1 MPTGKK
7 TATIESKALS
17 IAIKRAMA
25 VRDFKTRSLAIESG
39 VPYGTLRRILE
50 LNTVADYEQLRKIA
64 EALRM
69 PLSSIIADAEH
80 LQKTQ
85 GSSKITKL
93 PITEKLRVTMRTS
106 TSTHGP
112 TGSRPKIPY
121 TIISSP
127 QSPNKQN
134 APVARYER
142 RGILSYLVGL
152 YGEAGVV
159 AANEYFQS
167 LANKWLRCKVC
178 GRRPRRDFREQD
190 TSAFECK
197 VRFCL
202 RSFRHR

>member
-80 LQKTQ
+80 L
-85 GSSKITKL
+85 TKD
-93 PITEKLRVTMRTS
+93 
-106 TSTHGP
+106 
-112 TGSRPKIPY
+112 
-121 TIISSP
+121 
-127 QSPNKQN
+127 
-134 APVARYER
+134 
-142 RGILSYLVGL
+142 
-152 YGEAGVV
+152 AGVI
-159 AANEYFQS
+159 A
-167 LANKWLRCKVC
+167 C
-178 GRRPRRDFREQD
+178 
-190 TSAFECK
+190 
-197 VRFCL
+197 
-202 RSFRHR
+202 

>member
-1 MPTGKK
+1 
-7 TATIESKALS
+7 
-17 IAIKRAMA
+17 MA
-25 VRDFKTRSLAIESG
+25 PSDAS
-39 VPYGTLRRILE
+39 
-50 LNTVADYEQLRKIA
+50 
-64 EALRM
+64 
-69 PLSSIIADAEH
+69 LSSIQSPTMNNSGRLREH
-80 LQKTQ
+80 CACRSLPSSPTPSTLQKTQ

>member
-80 LQKTQ
+80 LTKTQ
-85 GSSKITKL
+85 GHRRL
-93 PITEKLRVTMRTS
+93 P
-106 TSTHGP
+106 
-112 TGSRPKIPY
+112 
-121 TIISSP
+121 
-127 QSPNKQN
+127 
-134 APVARYER
+134 
-142 RGILSYLVGL
+142 SY
-152 YGEAGVV
+152 
-159 AANEYFQS
+159 
-167 LANKWLRCKVC
+167 R
-178 GRRPRRDFREQD
+178 
-190 TSAFECK
+190 
-197 VRFCL
+197 
-202 RSFRHR
+202 

>member
-80 LQKTQ
+80 LTKDAGGIEDYQATDNRET
-85 GSSKITKL
+85 SSDHENIDIDAWADRIKAEDSI
-93 PITEKLRVTMRTS
+93 
-106 TSTHGP
+106 H
-112 TGSRPKIPY
+112 
-121 TIISSP
+121 
-127 QSPNKQN
+127 NN
-134 APVARYER
+134 
-142 RGILSYLVGL
+142 
-152 YGEAGVV
+152 
-159 AANEYFQS
+159 
-167 LANKWLRCKVC
+167 
-178 GRRPRRDFREQD
+178 
-190 TSAFECK
+190 
-197 VRFCL
+197 
-202 RSFRHR
+202 